1 MSTYVVR
8 FASVEPLSFR
18 GRVQHVRTGESAAF
32 ASPEELLAFF
42 ERMNAVARR
51 LPEVASNEPEKTRDP
66 NR

>member
-8 FASVEPLSFR
+8 FASVEPSSFR

-42 ERMNAVARR
+42 ARMNAVARR
-51 LPEVASNEPEKTRDP
+51 MPEVATTEPEPTNDP